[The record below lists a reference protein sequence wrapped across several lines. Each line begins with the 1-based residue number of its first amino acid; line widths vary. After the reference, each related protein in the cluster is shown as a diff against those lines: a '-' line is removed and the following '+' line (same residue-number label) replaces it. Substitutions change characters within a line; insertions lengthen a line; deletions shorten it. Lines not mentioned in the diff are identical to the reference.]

1 MKELLDAL
9 RQLRDEGPR
18 NRREGICWSVNVNLR
33 EAGHAPEKRH
43 EALALL
49 QDLCQAWPEFSGS
62 PYSPVPSPFQGRSAS
77 EAYDLADERDM
88 WSMLSPYGSA
98 RHRLLAFL
106 IAELEG

>member
-18 NRREGICWSVNVNLR
+18 NSREGICWSVNVSLR

-49 QDLCQAWPEFSGS
+49 QDLCQEWPEFSGDQD
-62 PYSPVPSPFQGRSAS
+62 YPVPSPFQGRYAS
-77 EAYDLADERDM
+77 EAYDLADARDM
-88 WSMLSPYGSA
+88 WSELSPYGSA
-98 RHRLLAFL
+98 RRRLLAFL